1 MDIINIVIVDDQ
13 KILTEG
19 ISALLSIEKDLNVV
33 GCANSG
39 EEALDLLMETPA
51 HVVLMDIRMPGMNG
65 VECTGIIKE
74 QHPDTKV
81 IILTTFDDDEY
92 IQKGLKNGASG
103 YMLKDLDATS
113 LYSAIRDVYYGNNVI
128 HKNIT
133 KRIISGMSSP
143 SKTNHNHK
151 LNHIEDLT
159 ERELGIAGLISEG
172 LNNGEIAKK
181 LFLSE
186 GTVKNYVSIIYDKTG
201 IKGRGRLVKYLI
213 QNGIRGE

>member
-1 MDIINIVIVDDQ
+1 MDKINIVIVDDQ

-19 ISALLSIEKDLNVV
+19 ISALLSIEKGLDVV

-39 EEALDLLMETPA
+39 EEALELLMHTPA
-51 HVVLMDIRMPGMNG
+51 DIVLMDIRMPGMNG
-65 VECTGIIKE
+65 VECTGIIRE
-74 QHPDTKV
+74 QYPDIKI

-128 HKNIT
+128 HKSIT
-133 KRIISGMSSP
+133 KRIVSGMSSSSP
-143 SKTNHNHK
+143 NTNK
-151 LNHIEDLT
+151 LNLIEDLT
-159 ERELGIAGLISEG
+159 EREMGIAGLISEG
-172 LNNGEIAKK
+172 LDNREIAKR

-201 IKGRGRLVKYLI
+201 IKGRSRLVKYLI
-213 QNGIRGE
+213 QNGIEGE

>member
-1 MDIINIVIVDDQ
+1 MDKINIVIVDDQ

-19 ISALLSIEKDLNVV
+19 ISALLSIEKGLDVV

-39 EEALDLLMETPA
+39 EEALELLMHTPA
-51 HVVLMDIRMPGMNG
+51 DIVLMDIRMPGMNG
-65 VECTGIIKE
+65 VECTGIIRE
-74 QHPDTKV
+74 QYPDIKI

-128 HKNIT
+128 HKSIT
-133 KRIISGMSSP
+133 KRIVSGMSSSSP
-143 SKTNHNHK
+143 NTNK
-151 LNHIEDLT
+151 LNLIEDLT
-159 ERELGIAGLISEG
+159 EREMGIAGLISEG
-172 LNNGEIAKK
+172 LDNREIAKR

-201 IKGRGRLVKYLI
+201 IKGRSRLVKYLI
-213 QNGIRGE
+213 QNGIGGE

>member
-1 MDIINIVIVDDQ
+1 MDKINIVIVDDQ

-19 ISALLSIEKDLNVV
+19 ISVLLTIEKDLDVV

-39 EEALDLLMETPA
+39 EEALELLKNTPA
-51 HVVLMDIRMPGMNG
+51 DVVLMDIRMPGMNG
-65 VECTGIIKE
+65 VECTRIIKE
-74 QHPDTKV
+74 EHPDTKV

-92 IQKGLKNGASG
+92 IQEGLKNGASG

-133 KRIISGMSSP
+133 KRIISGMSS
-143 SKTNHNHK
+143 SNQTKHK
-151 LNHIEDLT
+151 LNLIEDLT
-159 ERELGIAGLISEG
+159 EREMGIASLISEG
-172 LNNGEIAKK
+172 LDNGEIAKK

-186 GTVKNYVSIIYDKTG
+186 GTIKNYVSIIYDKTG
-201 IKGRGRLVKYLI
+201 IKGRSKLVKYLI

>member
-1 MDIINIVIVDDQ
+1 MDKINIVIVDDQ

-19 ISALLSIEKDLNVV
+19 ISALLSIEKGLDVV

-39 EEALDLLMETPA
+39 EEALELLMHTPA
-51 HVVLMDIRMPGMNG
+51 DIVLMDIRMPGMNG
-65 VECTGIIKE
+65 VECTGIIRE
-74 QHPDTKV
+74 QHPGTKV

-128 HKNIT
+128 HKSIT
-133 KRIISGMSSP
+133 KRIVSGMSSSSP
-143 SKTNHNHK
+143 NTNK
-151 LNHIEDLT
+151 LNLIEDLT
-159 ERELGIAGLISEG
+159 EREMGIAGLISEG
-172 LNNGEIAKK
+172 LDNREIAKR

-201 IKGRGRLVKYLI
+201 IKGRSRLVKYLI
-213 QNGIRGE
+213 QNGIGGE